1 MKNRRIFA
9 LFFIAALVHF
19 SGAMAQNVY
28 RCGSNYSQVPCPD
41 GTEIQVQDPR
51 TPEQKQASD
60 ARIRHDQEV
69 AQGMEKARLKE
80 EAERARQE
88 TALAKQRVA
97 QTKADAAAKKKEKR
111 DAKSAKKPSKKAKS
125 PAQKTSESSRV
136 TSSRQAAKPQ
146 PKASAAKPKP

>member
-1 MKNRRIFA
+1 VKNRRIFA
-9 LFFIAALVHF
+9 LFFIAASVHF

-80 EAERARQE
+80 EA
-88 TALAKQRVA
+88 ALAKQRAA